1 MSGERGSLPTVFTW
15 MGGGLIVGIAA
26 LFGLRPGGSAALPD
40 PPLLAVHSDASN
52 AMYPSIE
59 GTISLPGSMWEDPFT
74 HAYGNTLQDLASK
87 MPDHLTASD
96 VTAILKDKLGDDGRI
111 MYLVVPVP
119 GAISS
124 DSDGLESHV
133 RKRHAVE
140 LALANQGFNLSFP
153 NRMTYRP
160 VTLNYHFSSRVAERR
175 RRQQPP
181 QTSTLGEQTD
191 AIDEQ
196 TEQFTDAINAPAHLQ
211 STSVKIST
219 FLPTKLYKHRN
230 TADYVL
236 ITWVQETHLGEQPLS
251 TLYDILQPIMV
262 DSQGKKNSAFALLGP
277 TFSGALRDLVRDGEQ
292 LSSTN
297 EHDQTIASFFDQWEL
312 GAVVCNTSCTATD
325 SSLGLSGGQADLKI
339 GAHNFVKLIHTI
351 GSDERLLTALQRELS
366 LRGVWPTDGS
376 TSKLV
381 IFAEQSSLSYVEE
394 MQKSLFETSD
404 QQPVVIP
411 YLKNIAASGSVQSG
425 GESRGGHSSVKDYL
439 NRSME
444 ELGKMASSRLINPSR
459 VRAVGIL
466 GSSWEDK
473 NLILEKARPIFPVAT
488 FFTTELDARYSLP
501 DYNAHTRNL
510 VVASHYGLG
519 VRGRSNI
526 FGRVNNIPSFRDG
539 YQTSAFV
546 GMSVLCH
553 AFLEQKLKDNRF
565 EKYYGDV
572 SQDLFD
578 LVGRRQTKA
587 SESVSHSYLQPLA
600 FEIGTTT
607 PIQLSATQSPEYLP
621 LRQPAGV
628 TSIHEHRSLIGAIVI
643 AMLGIFLGFN
653 FLAAFSTDASNF
665 RDRLRN
671 GYTATTNFFRNF
683 VFNSGNAQKHDT
695 VWPIAIPLFIGVLIF
710 TMMVISDRSVQSE
723 PILFTDGV
731 SIWPTVLGLYLVIV
745 MSVREINNR
754 LPNLAADAKTTMQPP
769 PRLLTWKLALTIAI
783 VFYVISFLESGFI
796 EPPARDWAVRWLAT
810 ALLFAATLCVLLVAC
825 KSLLFSLYARKVIE
839 NFRDDLPTSTFTD
852 SDGNE
857 VQRKIVNRC
866 RSTMKLSIDASRKLL
881 WPAVLSIVFIVAR
894 SNWWDSWGH
903 DNSWIALLVS
913 PIIISFVAAIVVR
926 FTAVGF
932 RSEALE
938 FLSHRRYELLSRSDA
953 DQYDDAAKL
962 LAESIKEITR
972 LDRGPF
978 GPLSRD
984 YLLGAAALVATILF
998 TGPMGAMLTRVLTIV
1013 P

>member
-1 MSGERGSLPTVFTW
+1 MSGERGSLPAVFTW
-15 MGGGLIVGIAA
+15 MGGGLIVGVMA
-26 LFGLRPGGSAALPD
+26 LFGLRPGESPASSD
-40 PPLLAVHSDASN
+40 SPPPATQTDTSN
-52 AMYPSIE
+52 SMYPSIE
-59 GTISLPGSMWEDPFT
+59 GTISLPGSMWDDPFT
-74 HAYGNTLQDLASK
+74 HVYGRQLQDLSAAN
-87 MPDHLTASD
+87 PDLLNDSD
-96 VTAILKDKLGDDGRI
+96 VKAILKEKLGDDGRI

-119 GAISS
+119 GAIST
-124 DSDGLESHV
+124 DRDGLESHV

-160 VTLNYHFSSRVAERR
+160 VKLTYHFSTRAAERKR
-175 RRQQPP
+175 ASAAAPAAKQGSEFAEVADNLKEAQDAQSAP
-181 QTSTLGEQTD
+181 QTT
-191 AIDEQ
+191 A
-196 TEQFTDAINAPAHLQ
+196 
-211 STSVKIST
+211 VKIEP

-230 TADYVL
+230 TDDYIL

-251 TLYDILQPIMV
+251 TLRDILEPILIEPNE
-262 DSQGKKNSAFALLGP
+262 KKNAAFCLLGP

-292 LSSTN
+292 LSSN
-297 EHDQTIASFFDQWEL
+297 DKADQDVASFFSQWDL

-325 SSLGLSGGQADLKI
+325 ASLGLNAGQSELEI
-339 GAHNFVKLIHTI
+339 GSHNFVKLIHTI

-376 TSKLV
+376 ANRLV

-404 QQPVVIP
+404 QKPLVIP
-411 YLKNIAASGSVQSG
+411 YLKDIAASGSEQ
-425 GESRGGHSSVKDYL
+425 SRGDHSSVKDYL
-439 NRSME
+439 NRSMA
-444 ELGKMASSRLINPSR
+444 ELGTMASSRLINPSR

-501 DYNAHTRNL
+501 DYNSHTRNL

-553 AFLEQKLKDNRF
+553 AFLEKKLKEDRF
-565 EKYYGDV
+565 EKFYGDV

-587 SESVSHSYLQPLA
+587 SESMSQSFLQPLA
-600 FEIGTTT
+600 FEIGTGN
-607 PIQLSATQSPEYLP
+607 PIQLSMTQSPEYLP

-628 TSIHEHRSLIGAIVI
+628 ASIHEHRSLIWAILV
-643 AMLGIFLGFN
+643 AVLGIFLGFN

-665 RDRLRN
+665 RERLRY
-671 GYTATTNFFRNF
+671 GYKATTHFFQNFI
-683 VFNSGNAQKHDT
+683 FNSGSAATHET
-695 VWPIAIPLFIGVLIF
+695 VWPIAIPLFIGILIF
-710 TMMVISDRSVQSE
+710 SMMVISDRSIASE
-723 PILFTDGV
+723 PILFTDGI

-745 MSVREINNR
+745 LSVREISNR
-754 LPNLAADAKTTMQPP
+754 LPNLSVDAKTTLQPP
-769 PRLLTWKLALTIAI
+769 PRSLTWKLALTIAI
-783 VFYVISFLESGFI
+783 VFYLISFLESGFI
-796 EPPARDWAVRWLAT
+796 EPPARDWSVRWLAT
-810 ALLFAATLCVLLVAC
+810 ALLFLATLCVLLVAC

-839 NFRDDLPTSTFTD
+839 TFRDEMPTSTL
-852 SDGNE
+852 SEVDGNE
-857 VQRKIVNRC
+857 VQRRIVNRC
-866 RSTMKLSIDASRKLL
+866 RSTMTLSIDASRKLL
-881 WPAVLSIVFIVAR
+881 WPAILSIIFIVAR

-926 FTAVGF
+926 LTAVRF

-938 FLSHRRYELLSRSDA
+938 FLSHRRYDLISRSDA
-953 DQYDDAAKL
+953 EQHKEAQKL
-962 LAESIKEITR
+962 LEESIKEITR

-984 YLLGAAALVATILF
+984 HLLGAAALVVTILF
-998 TGPMGAMLTRVLTIV
+998 TGPLGALLTRMLTMM